1 MSAVRVR
8 LAPSKKL
15 LEKYV
20 FCFGILFELM
30 LYFRIESQLTNI
42 RILKEVAYG
51 ITMVPCT
58 HGCIK

>member
-1 MSAVRVR
+1 
-8 LAPSKKL
+8 
-15 LEKYV
+15 
-20 FCFGILFELM
+20 
-30 LYFRIESQLTNI
+30 LYRKSIITDI

>member
-20 FCFGILFELM
+20 FCFHPFELM

-51 ITMVPCT
+51 YYGTVYT
-58 HGCIK
+58 RLY

>member
-1 MSAVRVR
+1 
-8 LAPSKKL
+8 
-15 LEKYV
+15 
-20 FCFGILFELM
+20 M

>member
-30 LYFRIESQLTNI
+30 LYFRIESQLTHI